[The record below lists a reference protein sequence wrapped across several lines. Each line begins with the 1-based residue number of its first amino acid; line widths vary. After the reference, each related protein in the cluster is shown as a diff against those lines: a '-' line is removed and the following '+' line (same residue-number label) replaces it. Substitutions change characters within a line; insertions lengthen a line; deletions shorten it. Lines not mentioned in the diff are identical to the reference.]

1 MSTSVEHL
9 DTMPSPEMYSAVLS
23 RFVWTSPWHHDLPSV
38 MGDLTSHLTPTE
50 AAVVPNAFVGV
61 LPLLAKDFDKMRFAA
76 TIAAEL
82 DFYEASEVVAR
93 LASLHD
99 DRDLWRTAADLC
111 GNPAVAEATR
121 QSVLHEVGENP
132 FLKMRIDPTT
142 VPASL
147 EEKRLYQQLWPGAQ
161 TSSNSLSGTPTV
173 VVDEQLPP
181 DFALRLAVN
190 LCSAGASI
198 SRLSPKADVPLWFG
212 YKTAFVA
219 CDSAARRVLAAYPS
233 FPESRILSEAQ
244 ISAATGTLERL
255 KVIDNVLP
263 EDGKLRLTYIED

>member
-1 MSTSVEHL
+1 MSTSAEHL

-23 RFVWTSPWHHDLPSV
+23 RFIWTDPWHHDLPSV
-38 MGDLTSHLTPTE
+38 MGDLTSHLTPTQ

-61 LPLLAKDFDKMRFAA
+61 LPLLAKKPDKMRFAA
-76 TIAAEL
+76 GIAAEL
-82 DFYEASEVVAR
+82 DFYEAAGVVAR

-99 DRDLWRTAADLC
+99 DPDMWRTAADLC
-111 GNPAVAEATR
+111 GNPAVAEATQ
-121 QSVLHEVGENP
+121 QSVLHEVKDNP
-132 FLKMRIDPTT
+132 FLRMRIDPTT
-142 VPASL
+142 VPTTL
-147 EEKRLYQQLWPGAQ
+147 EEKRLYRQVWPGAQ
-161 TSSNSLSGTPTV
+161 VSPNSLSETPTV
-173 VVDEQLPP
+173 VLDEQLPP
-181 DFALRLAVN
+181 DFALRLSVN

-212 YKTAFVA
+212 HKTAFVA
-219 CDSAARRVLAAYPS
+219 CDSAAQRVLAAYPS

-255 KVIDNVLP
+255 KLIDNVLP